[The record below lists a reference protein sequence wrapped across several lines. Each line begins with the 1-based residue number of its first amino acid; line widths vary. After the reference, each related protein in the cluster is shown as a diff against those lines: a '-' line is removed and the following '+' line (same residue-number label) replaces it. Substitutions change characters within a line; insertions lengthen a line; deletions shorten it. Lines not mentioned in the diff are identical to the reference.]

1 MLRQE
6 LVPELELAQGL
17 VWGQMLLLLVV
28 LLVTS
33 SQL

>member
-6 LVPELELAQGL
+6 LVLELVQGL